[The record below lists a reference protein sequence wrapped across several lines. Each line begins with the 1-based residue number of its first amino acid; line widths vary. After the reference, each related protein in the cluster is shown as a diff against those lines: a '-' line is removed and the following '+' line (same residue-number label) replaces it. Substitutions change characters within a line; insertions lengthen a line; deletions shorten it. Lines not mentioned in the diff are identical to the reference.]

1 MKEASKLSVRNFKDH
16 SFEQWALLLLDFD
29 ATVNYTSW
37 FLKYIEVLNAKNDI
51 KNYSFALYLSDIPIA
66 IVPLY
71 VEKIEE
77 YWQISMGQEPIYAP
91 IFCNNCKIT
100 DTSRYYEFL
109 LDQINNIAEKYKCVL
124 ARFHHS
130 PLLHSKSSIHY
141 FTKFGYVEDIL
152 YPDWYIFK
160 SKFSYVINLNNT
172 QEFLFKKIR
181 KGHKSNI
188 IQSQKLL
195 ELFVL
200 DKDSFSQE
208 LYNQYVNLYYQVKG
222 KKRSSKAFK
231 EDSMAVKAG
240 FQTIMLCEYK
250 NELVGAIA
258 LHTFNSKARYNSSV
272 QLHDICKGVYPTHY
286 LLWSAV
292 IYLSDREFDLF
303 EIGEQVVESELYE
316 VTKKEKNLS
325 HFKAGWGGDL
335 IPWIKMQKDFI
346 NV

>member
-1 MKEASKLSVRNFKDH
+1 MTEVQKLSTKPFK
-16 SFEQWALLLLDFD
+16 SYSSKEWAKILLDFD
-29 ATVNYTSW
+29 PTVNYTFW
-37 FLKYIEVLNAKNDI
+37 FIDYVEILNEASGI
-51 KNYSFALYLSDIPIA
+51 KNYTFVLYQNNNPIA

-71 VEKIEE
+71 VERIDKN
-77 YWQISMGQEPIYAP
+77 WQLSMGQEPIYAP
-91 IFCNNCKIT
+91 IFCNNCKT
-100 DTSRYYEFL
+100 ADLSRYYEFL
-109 LDQINNIAEKYKCVL
+109 LDQINDIVEKYKCVL

-130 PLLHSKSSIHY
+130 PLLNSKSSIHC

-160 SKFSYVINLNNT
+160 CKFSYVINLNNT

-188 IQSQKLL
+188 NQSQRYL
-195 ELFVL
+195 ELVIL

-208 LYNQYVNLYYQVKG
+208 LFNRYVNLYYQVKG
-222 KKRSSKAFK
+222 DKRSSNAFK
-231 EDSMAVKAG
+231 LDSMAVKTG

-250 NELVGAIA
+250 NELVGSIA
-258 LHTFNSKARYNSSV
+258 LHTFNNKARYNSSV
-272 QLHDICKGVYPTHY
+272 QVNNLSQWVYPTHF

-292 IYLSDREFDLF
+292 IYLKDRKFDLF
-303 EIGEQVVESELYE
+303 EIGEQVVESDLYD

-325 HFKAGWGGDL
+325 HFKAGWGGEL

>member
-1 MKEASKLSVRNFKDH
+1 MTEVKKLSIRRFK
-16 SFEQWALLLLDFD
+16 SYSSKEWAEILLDFD

-37 FLKYIEVLNAKNDI
+37 FIDYIEILNEANDI
-51 KNYSFALYLSDIPIA
+51 KNYTFVLYQNNNPIA

-71 VEKIEE
+71 VERIDKN
-77 YWQISMGQEPIYAP
+77 WQFSMGQEPIYAP
-91 IFCNNCKIT
+91 IFCNNCKIV
-100 DTSRYYEFL
+100 DTSRYYELL

-130 PLLHSKSSIHY
+130 PLLHSKSSMHY

-172 QEFLFKKIR
+172 QEFLFKKVR

-188 IQSQKLL
+188 NQSQKHL
-195 ELFVL
+195 ELVII

-208 LYNQYVNLYYQVKG
+208 LFNRYVNLYYQVKG
-222 KKRSSKAFK
+222 EKRSSKAFK
-231 EDSMAVKAG
+231 LDSMAVKTG

-272 QLHDICKGVYPTHY
+272 QLHNISKGIYPTHY

-292 IYLSDREFDLF
+292 IYLRDREFDLF

-316 VTKKEKNLS
+316 VTEKEKNLS
-325 HFKAGWGGDL
+325 HFKAGWGGEL